1 MSMLIQSLRAPLLA
15 GLAILM
21 FLSGCASTNNPRDP
35 LEPLNR
41 AVYQVNDALDKV
53 VMKPVATVYK
63 TVLPQFVRTG
73 VTNFFSNLYDILT
86 ALNNLLQGK
95 FGDAL
100 SDTGRI
106 AVNSTVG
113 VLGLID
119 VGTEIGL
126 EKHKEDF
133 GQTMGRWG
141 VAEGPYL
148 QMPFFGPSS
157 FRDAVGTFV
166 DFKVD
171 PIKWIWRDH
180 VATRN
185 SIWGLFTV
193 NLRANLLDSTKILEE
208 AALDPYEFQR
218 DAYLQRRSNLVYDGN
233 PPADKDMDDI
243 PELKVKPRSEVDEP
257 ARPSTGSVDP
267 APASD
272 AALQPRVE
280 SPATKTAP
288 LL

>member
-1 MSMLIQSLRAPLLA
+1 
-15 GLAILM
+15 
-21 FLSGCASTNNPRDP
+21 
-35 LEPLNR
+35 
-41 AVYQVNDALDKV
+41 
-53 VMKPVATVYK
+53 
-63 TVLPQFVRTG
+63 
-73 VTNFFSNLYDILT
+73 
-86 ALNNLLQGK
+86 
-95 FGDAL
+95 
-100 SDTGRI
+100 
-106 AVNSTVG
+106 
-113 VLGLID
+113 
-119 VGTEIGL
+119 
-126 EKHKEDF
+126 
-133 GQTMGRWG
+133 MGRWG

-180 VATRN
+180 IATRN

-218 DAYLQRRSNLVYDGN
+218 DAYLQRRRNLVYDGN